1 MKAMPQ
7 ETHIQ
12 GSKLL
17 LLLHLGTALSNL
29 LGSSDVQFPQLGL
42 EVGVDLQVEERL
54 ADALLDLVGL
64 LVVHLDDLAS
74 CYASHGD
81 F

>member
-1 MKAMPQ
+1 M
-7 ETHIQ
+7 I
-12 GSKLL
+12 
-17 LLLHLGTALSNL
+17 ALV
-29 LGSSDVQFPQLGL
+29 GGDVELAELRL
-42 EVGVDLQVEERL
+42 EVGVYLQVEESL